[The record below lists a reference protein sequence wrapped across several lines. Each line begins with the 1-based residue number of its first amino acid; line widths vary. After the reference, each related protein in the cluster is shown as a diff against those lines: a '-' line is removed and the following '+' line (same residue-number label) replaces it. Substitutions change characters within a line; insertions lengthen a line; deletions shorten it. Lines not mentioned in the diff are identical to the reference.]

1 MTRAPRIV
9 RAVPSPHQTQLET
22 TVENLEGG
30 LIERLFLSHQRADPI
45 PTYHNHAGEQFIVA
59 LEGES
64 NLEVL
69 RGAGAKAQTATFPIR
84 EGDVAVLSAL
94 KPHRWITSHGELAA
108 LAINL
113 ASPDAE
119 VRRGN
124 PNRGEFEDLVA
135 LLMGSGEPEHLRGLV
150 KGDAAFKRLV
160 EEYQAEARLRRA
172 GMKFRIGALCAE
184 MLVHMARARAGI
196 VPGGAGARASASS
209 RPAARSLAEKT
220 LRSEEPLPIGG
231 SPAAQLAPRLSPLHY
246 VDRAREYLH
255 TDYRRAIALPEL
267 AERVG
272 LSVTHLHRL
281 FVGQLKVPPMAYLR
295 QYRLK
300 RAGEL
305 LAATARPV
313 REIAREVGFPE
324 PERFT
329 KAFHRAFGCSP
340 RDYRKA
346 ALKTEPAPL

>member
-1 MTRAPRIV
+1 MKRAPRIV
-9 RAVPSPHQTQLET
+9 RAVPSPHQTQMET
-22 TVENLEGG
+22 TLENLEGG

-45 PTYHNHAGEQFIVA
+45 PTYHTHVGEQVIVA

-64 NLEVL
+64 NIEIV
-69 RGAGAKAQTATFPIR
+69 RGEGSKTQTVSFLIR

-94 KPHRWITSHGELAA
+94 KPHRWITHHGEMHA

-113 ASPDAE
+113 ASPSAE
-119 VRRGN
+119 IRRNN

-135 LLMGSGEPEHLRGLV
+135 LLMGGGEPEHLRGLL
-150 KGDAAFKRLV
+150 KGDAGFKRLV

-196 VPGGAGARASASS
+196 VPGASSARTPVSS
-209 RPAARSLAEKT
+209 RPASRILSEKSSGLHERAPLARDAG
-220 LRSEEPLPIGG
+220 PQI
-231 SPAAQLAPRLSPLHY
+231 PARLSPRHY

-255 TDYRRAIALPEL
+255 TDYRRALTLPEL

-329 KAFHRAFGCSP
+329 KAFRREFGCSP